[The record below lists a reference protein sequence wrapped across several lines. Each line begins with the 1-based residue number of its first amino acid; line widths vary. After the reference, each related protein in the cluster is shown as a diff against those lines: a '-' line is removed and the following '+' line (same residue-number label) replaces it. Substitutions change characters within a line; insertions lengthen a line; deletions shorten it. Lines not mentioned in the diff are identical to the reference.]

1 MMANLIKIIILFF
14 AFVNI
19 FTFVDNGNAE
29 CVVCCIIM
37 VGYIIYDLRQSYIR
51 FMYGECTDI
60 HSRRKHKNNNIEWDC
75 WDEWDEWYGDYYNN
89 SSYVS
94 NNTHQKTETHHESIK
109 KIEKNMHLSDNFLE
123 FCGEKKYLVKPQ
135 EITIDNKSKAKPTID
150 MVSVIKEIEQNS
162 ASDKNNNL
170 NGEDVI
176 FIINNNTVD
185 DIKKKVYNCILK
197 IINKD
202 SLKPNKRYAL
212 LQSFNYIDICPASIV
227 IYIDNFILQKAE
239 LSESDLCKEE
249 ITCALKKE
257 LCFPKLD
264 VQFVD
269 YKNVNL
275 LNYFLKQ

>member
-1 MMANLIKIIILFF
+1 MVNLIKIIILLF
-14 AFVNI
+14 AFASI
-19 FTFVDNGNAE
+19 FTFANNGNAQ
-29 CVVCCIIM
+29 CVICCIIM

-60 HSRRKHKNNNIEWDC
+60 NSRSKYKNNDSEWDG
-75 WDEWDEWYGDYYNN
+75 WDEWFGDYNN
-89 SSYVS
+89 SLYAI
-94 NNTHQKTETHHESIK
+94 NNTYQKTESNRESIK

-123 FCGEKKYLVKPQ
+123 FCGNKKYLVNPQ
-135 EITIDNKSKAKPTID
+135 EITIGNKSKEKPKVD

-162 ASDKNNNL
+162 VSDKNTNL

-185 DIKKKVYNCILK
+185 DAKKKIYNCILK
-197 IINKD
+197 IINKE

-239 LSESDLCKEE
+239 LSEKDLCKEE
-249 ITCALKKE
+249 IICSLKKE
-257 LCFPKLD
+257 LCFQKLD
-264 VQFVD
+264 VQFVE
-269 YKNVNL
+269 YKNVSL
-275 LNYFLKQ
+275 LNYYLKQ

>member
-1 MMANLIKIIILFF
+1 MMVNLIKIIILLF
-14 AFVNI
+14 AFASI
-19 FTFVDNGNAE
+19 FTFANNGNAQ
-29 CVVCCIIM
+29 CVICCIIM

-60 HSRRKHKNNNIEWDC
+60 NSRSKYKNNDSEWDG
-75 WDEWDEWYGDYYNN
+75 WDEWFGDYNN
-89 SSYVS
+89 SLYAT
-94 NNTHQKTETHHESIK
+94 NKTYQKTESNRESIK

-123 FCGEKKYLVKPQ
+123 FCGNKKYLVNPQ
-135 EITIDNKSKAKPTID
+135 ETTIDNKSKEKPQVD

-162 ASDKNNNL
+162 VSDKNNNL

-185 DIKKKVYNCILK
+185 DAKKKIYNCILK
-197 IINKD
+197 IINKE

-239 LSESDLCKEE
+239 LSEKDLCKEE
-249 ITCALKKE
+249 IICSLKKE
-257 LCFPKLD
+257 LCFQKLD
-264 VQFVD
+264 VQFVE
-269 YKNVNL
+269 YKNVSL
-275 LNYFLKQ
+275 LNYYLKQ

>member
-1 MMANLIKIIILFF
+1 MMVNLIKIIILLF
-14 AFVNI
+14 AFASI
-19 FTFVDNGNAE
+19 FTFANNGNAQ
-29 CVVCCIIM
+29 CVICCIIM

-60 HSRRKHKNNNIEWDC
+60 NSRSKYKKNDSEWDG
-75 WDEWDEWYGDYYNN
+75 WDEWFGDYNN
-89 SSYVS
+89 SLYAI
-94 NNTHQKTETHHESIK
+94 NNTYQKTESNRESIK

-123 FCGEKKYLVKPQ
+123 FCGNKKYLVNPQ
-135 EITIDNKSKAKPTID
+135 ETTIDNKSKEKPKVD

-162 ASDKNNNL
+162 ISDKNNNL

-185 DIKKKVYNCILK
+185 DAKKKIYNCILK
-197 IINKD
+197 IINKE

-239 LSESDLCKEE
+239 LSEKDLCKEE
-249 ITCALKKE
+249 IICSLKKE
-257 LCFPKLD
+257 LCFQKLD
-264 VQFVD
+264 VQFVE
-269 YKNVNL
+269 YKNVSL
-275 LNYFLKQ
+275 LNYYLKQ

>member
-1 MMANLIKIIILFF
+1 MVNLIKIIILLF
-14 AFVNI
+14 AFASI
-19 FTFVDNGNAE
+19 FTFANNGNAQ
-29 CVVCCIIM
+29 CVICCIIM

-60 HSRRKHKNNNIEWDC
+60 NSRSKYKNNDSEWDG
-75 WDEWDEWYGDYYNN
+75 WDEWFGDYNN
-89 SSYVS
+89 SLYAI
-94 NNTHQKTETHHESIK
+94 NNTYQKTESNRESIK

-123 FCGEKKYLVKPQ
+123 FCGNKKYLVNPQ
-135 EITIDNKSKAKPTID
+135 ETTIDNKSKEKPKVD

-162 ASDKNNNL
+162 VSDKNTNL

-185 DIKKKVYNCILK
+185 DAKKKIYNCILK
-197 IINKD
+197 IINKE

-239 LSESDLCKEE
+239 LSEKDLCKEE
-249 ITCALKKE
+249 IICSLKKE
-257 LCFPKLD
+257 LCFQKLD
-264 VQFVD
+264 VQFVE
-269 YKNVNL
+269 YKNVSL
-275 LNYFLKQ
+275 LNYYLKQ

>member
-1 MMANLIKIIILFF
+1 MMVNLIKIIILLF
-14 AFVNI
+14 AFASI
-19 FTFVDNGNAE
+19 FTFANNGNAQ
-29 CVVCCIIM
+29 CVICCIIM

-60 HSRRKHKNNNIEWDC
+60 NSRSKYKNNDSEWDG
-75 WDEWDEWYGDYYNN
+75 WDEWFGDYNN
-89 SSYVS
+89 SLYAI
-94 NNTHQKTETHHESIK
+94 NNTYQKTESNRESIK

-123 FCGEKKYLVKPQ
+123 FCGNKKYLVNPQ
-135 EITIDNKSKAKPTID
+135 ETTIDNKSKEKPKVD

-162 ASDKNNNL
+162 VSDKNTNL

-185 DIKKKVYNCILK
+185 DAKKKIYNCILK
-197 IINKD
+197 IINKE

-239 LSESDLCKEE
+239 LSEKDLCKEE
-249 ITCALKKE
+249 IICSLKKE
-257 LCFPKLD
+257 LCFQKLD
-264 VQFVD
+264 VQFVE
-269 YKNVNL
+269 YKNVSL
-275 LNYFLKQ
+275 LNYYLKQ

>member
-1 MMANLIKIIILFF
+1 MMVNLIKIIILLF
-14 AFVNI
+14 AFASI
-19 FTFVDNGNAE
+19 FTFANNGNAQ
-29 CVVCCIIM
+29 CVICCIIM

-60 HSRRKHKNNNIEWDC
+60 NSRSKYKNNDSEWDG
-75 WDEWDEWYGDYYNN
+75 WDEWFGDYNN
-89 SSYVS
+89 SLYAI
-94 NNTHQKTETHHESIK
+94 NNTYQKTESNRESIK

-123 FCGEKKYLVKPQ
+123 FCGNKKYLVNPQ
-135 EITIDNKSKAKPTID
+135 EITIDNKSKEKPKVD

-162 ASDKNNNL
+162 VSDKNTNL

-185 DIKKKVYNCILK
+185 DAKKKIYNCILK
-197 IINKD
+197 IINKE

-239 LSESDLCKEE
+239 LSEKDLCKEE
-249 ITCALKKE
+249 IICSLKKE
-257 LCFPKLD
+257 LCFQKLD
-264 VQFVD
+264 VQFVE
-269 YKNVNL
+269 YKNVSL
-275 LNYFLKQ
+275 LNYYLKQ

>member
-1 MMANLIKIIILFF
+1 MVNLIKIIILLF
-14 AFVNI
+14 AFASI
-19 FTFVDNGNAE
+19 FTFANNGNAQ
-29 CVVCCIIM
+29 CVICCIIM

-60 HSRRKHKNNNIEWDC
+60 NSRSKYKNNDSEWDG
-75 WDEWDEWYGDYYNN
+75 WDEWFGDYNN
-89 SSYVS
+89 SLYAI
-94 NNTHQKTETHHESIK
+94 NNTYQKTESNRESIK

-123 FCGEKKYLVKPQ
+123 FCGNKKYLVNPQ
-135 EITIDNKSKAKPTID
+135 ETTIDNKSKEKPKVD

-162 ASDKNNNL
+162 VSDKNNNL

-185 DIKKKVYNCILK
+185 DAKKKIYNCILK
-197 IINKD
+197 IINKE

-239 LSESDLCKEE
+239 LSEKDLCKEE
-249 ITCALKKE
+249 IICSLKKE
-257 LCFPKLD
+257 LCFQKLD
-264 VQFVD
+264 VQFVE
-269 YKNVNL
+269 YKNVSL
-275 LNYFLKQ
+275 LNYYLKQ

>member
-1 MMANLIKIIILFF
+1 MVNLIKIIILLF
-14 AFVNI
+14 AFASI
-19 FTFVDNGNAE
+19 FTFANNGNAQ
-29 CVVCCIIM
+29 CVICCIIM

-60 HSRRKHKNNNIEWDC
+60 NSRSKYKNNNSEWDG
-75 WDEWDEWYGDYYNN
+75 WDEWFGDYNN
-89 SSYVS
+89 SLYAI
-94 NNTHQKTETHHESIK
+94 NNTYQKTESNRESIK

-123 FCGEKKYLVKPQ
+123 FCGNKKYLVNPQ
-135 EITIDNKSKAKPTID
+135 ETTIDNKSKEKPKVD

-162 ASDKNNNL
+162 VSDKNTNL

-185 DIKKKVYNCILK
+185 DAKKKIYNCILK
-197 IINKD
+197 IINKE

-239 LSESDLCKEE
+239 LSEKDLCKEE
-249 ITCALKKE
+249 IICSLKKE
-257 LCFPKLD
+257 LCFQKLD
-264 VQFVD
+264 VQFVE
-269 YKNVNL
+269 YKNVSL
-275 LNYFLKQ
+275 LNYYLKQ